1 MDILKTVRLR
11 WTPQFRPA
19 TPEQIRNAAGG
30 YTFAVDD
37 WARLRRFLTL
47 GTDGGTFYASDREL
61 TYDNADVVFRL
72 TVTDPI
78 GLVDRIV
85 EVSEA
90 GRAPRQN
97 AALFALAIAA
107 SGDDVNGRRA
117 ALAALPRVARTATAL
132 FLFVGYVE
140 QFRGWAGHCVA
151 LWGSG
156 IPTCRS
162 IGWPTNWSSTGSGT
176 AGLTATCSGWPARPE

>member
-1 MDILKTVRLR
+1 MDILKTVRSR
-11 WTPQFRPA
+11 WTPQSRA
-19 TPEQIRNAAGG
+19 AAPEQIPNVAGG

-47 GTDGGTFYASDREL
+47 GTDGGTFYASDRDV

-97 AALFALAIAA
+97 PALFALAIAA
-107 SGDDVNGRRA
+107 
-117 ALAALPRVARTATAL
+117 
-132 FLFVGYVE
+132 
-140 QFRGWAGHCVA
+140 
-151 LWGSG
+151 
-156 IPTCRS
+156 
-162 IGWPTNWSSTGSGT
+162 
-176 AGLTATCSGWPARPE
+176 